1 VAPLP
6 GAILKDGEVAMLQ
19 IDNHGALRV
28 LTMDRP
34 AMRNALCTNLL
45 KELRAA
51 VHAAKADRHCR
62 ALMIT
67 GAGKSFC
74 SGADVQEWSAAE
86 EAGQLET
93 YGWTEAAHA
102 LCQEIYDFDRPTI
115 ALLNGAAVG
124 AGLDLACACDF
135 RLSADTAKFC
145 CAYTKMGYA
154 PDCGG
159 TWFLP
164 RLIGIEAAK
173 LFVFT
178 GAFWSAEEALQRGL
192 ITEMHPTDL
201 LFERG
206 VAFAQRLANGP
217 TVALAAAKRLMR
229 EGFTRNLTAQLAA
242 ERTVGEICGRSQ
254 DAKEA
259 LTAAVA
265 KREPVFSGN

>member
-1 VAPLP
+1 
-6 GAILKDGEVAMLQ
+6 MLQ
-19 IDNHGALRV
+19 IENHGALRV
-28 LTMDRP
+28 LTLQRP
-34 AMRNALCTNLL
+34 DMRNALCSNLL
-45 KELRAA
+45 KELRKTI
-51 VHAAKADRHCR
+51 HAAKADRECR
-62 ALMIT
+62 ALILT

-74 SGADVQEWSAAE
+74 SGADVQEWAAAE
-86 EAGQLET
+86 AAGQLET

-115 ALLNGAAVG
+115 AVLNGSAVG

-135 RLSADTAKFC
+135 RLAADTAKFS

-178 GAFWSAEEALQRGL
+178 GTFWSAEEALQRGL
-192 ITEMHPTDL
+192 ITELHPADL

-206 VAFAQRLANGP
+206 LAFGQRLANGP
-217 TVALAAAKRLMR
+217 TIALAAAKRLMR
-229 EGFTRNLTAQLAA
+229 ESFTRNLSAQLAA
-242 ERTVGEICGRSQ
+242 ERTAGEICGRSH

-259 LTAAVA
+259 LAAAVA
-265 KREPVFSGN
+265 KREPAFSGQ

>member
-1 VAPLP
+1 
-6 GAILKDGEVAMLQ
+6 MLQ
-19 IDNHGALRV
+19 IENHGALRV
-28 LTMDRP
+28 LTMQRP
-34 AMRNALCTNLL
+34 DMRNALCTSLL

-51 VHAAKADRHCR
+51 IHTAKADRDCR
-62 ALMIT
+62 ALMLT

-74 SGADVQEWSAAE
+74 SGADVQEWAAAE
-86 EAGQLET
+86 AAGQLET

-115 ALLNGAAVG
+115 AVLNGSAVG

-135 RLSADTAKFC
+135 RLAAETAKFS

-178 GAFWSAEEALQRGL
+178 GTFWSAEEALQRGL
-192 ITEMHPTDL
+192 ITESHPGDI

-206 VAFAQRLANGP
+206 IAFAQRLANGP

-229 EGFTRNLTAQLAA
+229 ESFTRNLSAQLAA
-242 ERTVGEICGRSQ
+242 ERTAGEICGRTR

-259 LTAAVA
+259 LAAAVA
-265 KREPVFSGN
+265 RREPAFSGQ

>member
-1 VAPLP
+1 
-6 GAILKDGEVAMLQ
+6 MLQ
-19 IDNHGALRV
+19 IENHGALRV
-28 LTMDRP
+28 LTMQRP
-34 AMRNALCTNLL
+34 DMRNALCTNLL

-51 VHAAKADRHCR
+51 IHTAKADRDCR
-62 ALMIT
+62 ALMLT

-74 SGADVQEWSAAE
+74 SGADVQEWAAAE
-86 EAGQLET
+86 AAGQLET

-115 ALLNGAAVG
+115 AVLNGSAVG

-135 RLSADTAKFC
+135 RLAAETAKFS

-178 GAFWSAEEALQRGL
+178 GTFWSAEEALKRGL
-192 ITEMHPTDL
+192 ITESHPAEL

-229 EGFTRNLTAQLAA
+229 ESFTRNLSAQLAA
-242 ERTVGEICGRSQ
+242 ERTAGEICGRTR

-259 LTAAVA
+259 LAAAVA
-265 KREPVFSGN
+265 KRDPAFSGQ